1 MLKLKLY
8 LILIQSFAYTLKI
21 NPKTLRYNSLNF
33 SLKGFHARF
42 IRICYPPPPQS
53 AIKHRTPNNEEIEL
67 PTHITSNLKKELRD
81 YQKQAIYSYLEK
93 RQFNPT
99 QKHFMFEMAT
109 GSGKTL
115 VMAGL
120 ILECYKQGYQNF
132 IFFVNSASIL
142 EKTKL
147 NFIDSASSKYLF
159 SENININDEN
169 TEIKSINN
177 LNESHNNAINIYFST
192 IQGLFS
198 LFTRA
203 KENAITLEDLKDQ
216 KLVFLADEAHHLN
229 TETKK
234 KLNDSE
240 ASEKRNWESVVK
252 LALEQNK
259 DNLLLEF
266 SATIPNEKSV
276 KEKYENLKAFTYTL
290 KEFSEDK
297 FCKNIYSLSYENK
310 ELETRF
316 LGACVSSL
324 YKELLAQHHNIE
336 NFKPCILF
344 KSERIEE
351 SRKNQERFN
360 TFLENL
366 NPLDLENFFNHSRNA
381 FFKAAKSFFD
391 EKNYAPNLVALLQNK
406 FKESVQINTNN
417 EKELE
422 KGMLLLNSLE
432 DRDNPKRVIFSVDKL
447 NEGWDVLNLFDIV
460 RLKNKANQKDTI
472 KDAQLIGRGARYY
485 PFSYNDF
492 KPSCIEFYQRKF
504 DLFNPLSA
512 LERLDYHAIYDS
524 EFIAKL
530 KKELQELGLG
540 FIEKEKEKT
549 TIPLTP
555 TKRFK
560 CYYASNTKDKKKN
573 LFNMDYSDPVEV
585 KLKSLHVPLFAF
597 GVREKK
603 VDFKEE
609 NKGDRTYY
617 MTHALNKIP
626 LNYFLK
632 ALNLKNLDFKTLK
645 KAFKKHAF
653 NNKVGF
659 IEQYISPLKTNFHK
673 NQKFDDNKTLL
684 KLAVY
689 VIENLKDTLLKEQN
703 EPSVSALE
711 LKEFETHNKSLS
723 TSEWEKDVPP
733 YEWLLFKDMRKLD
746 SDLEREFLGFINDH
760 KELLNKKFKEWCVLR
775 NDHFTELKVFCNIEG
790 PFYAQGFEPDF
801 ILFAQTHEDGF
812 LGFTCYMEAKGEHLE
827 PSNAWK
833 KEFLGMLENATLK
846 SHNKKLHLK
855 GLPFFTLHNREVN
868 DEFQTAFHQTFKDK
882 EC

>member
-1 MLKLKLY
+1 
-8 LILIQSFAYTLKI
+8 
-21 NPKTLRYNSLNF
+21 
-33 SLKGFHARF
+33 
-42 IRICYPPPPQS
+42 
-53 AIKHRTPNNEEIEL
+53 
-67 PTHITSNLKKELRD
+67 
-81 YQKQAIYSYLEK
+81 
-93 RQFNPT
+93 
-99 QKHFMFEMAT
+99 MFEMAT

-132 IFFVNSASIL
+132 IFFVNSTSIL

-147 NFIDSASSKYLF
+147 NFTDSVSSKYLF
-159 SENININDEN
+159 SENITINDEN

-177 LNESHNNAINIYFST
+177 LNESQTSAINIYFST

-198 LFTRA
+198 LFTKA

-234 KLNDSE
+234 KLSDAE
-240 ASEKRNWESVVK
+240 FSEKRNWESVVK

-276 KEKYENLKAFTYTL
+276 KDKYENLKVITYTL

-344 KSERIEE
+344 KSERIEDSKE
-351 SRKNQERFN
+351 NQERFN
-360 TFLENL
+360 AFLENL
-366 NPLDLENFFNHSRNA
+366 SSLDLENFFYYSHNA
-381 FFKAAKSFFD
+381 FFKDAKNFFD
-391 EKNYAPNLVALLQNK
+391 KNNYTPNLTAFLQTK
-406 FKESVQINTNN
+406 FKKSTQINTNN

-432 DRDNPKRVIFSVDKL
+432 DRDNPKRVVFSVDKL

-460 RLKNKANQKDTI
+460 RLKNKASQKDTT
-472 KDAQLIGRGARYY
+472 KEAQLIGRGARYY

-504 DLFNPLSA
+504 DFSNPLSV
-512 LERLDYHAIYDS
+512 LERLDYHAVYDS
-524 EFIAKL
+524 EFIAQL
-530 KKELQELGLG
+530 KNDLEKLGLG
-540 FIEKEKEKT
+540 LTDEKENKEKQ

-560 CYYASNTKDKKKN
+560 CYYASNTKEKNKN
-573 LFNMDYSDPVEV
+573 LFTKDYTGPVGV
-585 KLKSLHVPLFAF
+585 KLESLHVPLI
-597 GVREKK
+597 GGGTHESRM
-603 VDFKEE
+603 DFKGE
-609 NKGDRTYY
+609 NKSNDKTYY
-617 MTHALNKIP
+617 MTHTLDKIP

-653 NNKVGF
+653 NNKVEF
-659 IEQYISPLKTNFHK
+659 IERYISPLKTNFHK
-673 NQKFDDNKTLL
+673 NQKFDDNKILL
-684 KLAVY
+684 KLAVDI
-689 VIENLKDTLLKEQN
+689 IENLKDTLLKEQDKCD
-703 EPSVSALE
+703 VSALE
-711 LKEFETHNKSLS
+711 LKEFETHNRILS
-723 TSEWEKDVPP
+723 ASELEKDIPL

-746 SDLEREFLGFINDH
+746 SDLERGFLVFINDH
-760 KELLNKKFKEWCVLR
+760 KEVLNKKFKEWCVLR
-775 NDHFTELKVFCNIEG
+775 NDHFTELKVFCNIENS
-790 PFYAQGFEPDF
+790 PYYAQGFEPDF
-801 ILFAQTHEDGF
+801 ILFAQTHSDEF

-827 PSNAWK
+827 HSNAWK
-833 KEFLGMLENATLK
+833 KEFLEMLENATLK

-855 GLPFFTLHNREVN
+855 GLPFFTLHTLHNNKAVN
-868 DEFQTAFHQTFKDK
+868 DEFTTAFYQIFKDQ

>member
-1 MLKLKLY
+1 MQDSS
-8 LILIQSFAYTLKI
+8 IQSY
-21 NPKTLRYNSLNF
+21 P
-33 SLKGFHARF
+33 
-42 IRICYPPPPQS
+42 PPPPQS
-53 AIKHRTPNNEEIEL
+53 AIKNHALNNAPNNKEIDL

-81 YQKQAIYSYLEK
+81 YQKKAIYNYLEK

-132 IFFVNSASIL
+132 IFFVNSVSIL

-147 NFIDSASSKYLF
+147 NFTDSASSKYLF

-266 SATIPNEKSV
+266 SATIPKEKSV
-276 KEKYENLKAFTYTL
+276 EEKYKNLKVATYTL

-324 YKELLAQHHNIE
+324 HKELLAQHHNIE

-351 SRKNQERFN
+351 SKKNQERFN
-360 TFLENL
+360 AFLENL
-366 NPLDLENFFNHSRNA
+366 SPLDLENFFHYSRNA
-381 FFKAAKSFFD
+381 FFKDAKSFFD
-391 EKNYAPNLVALLQNK
+391 ERNYTPNLVALLQNK

-485 PFSYNDF
+485 PFSYNGF
-492 KPSCIEFYQRKF
+492 KPNCIEFYQRKF
-504 DLFNPLSA
+504 DLNNPLSA
-512 LERLDYHAIYDS
+512 LERLDYHAVYDS

-530 KKELQELGLG
+530 NNELQDLGLG
-540 FIEKEKEKT
+540 FVNEKQ

-560 CYYASNTKDKKKN
+560 CYYASNKREKNNN
-573 LFNMDYSDPVEV
+573 LFNKDYSGPVEAT
-585 KLKSLHVPLFAF
+585 LKSLHVPLFGF
-597 GVREKK
+597 NVREKK

-617 MTHALNKIP
+617 IPYILDKIP
-626 LNYFLK
+626 INYFLK
-632 ALNLKNLDFKTLK
+632 ALNLKNLDFKTIK
-645 KAFKKHAF
+645 KAFTKHAF

-689 VIENLKDTLLKEQN
+689 IIGNLKDTLLKEQDKY
-703 EPSVSALE
+703 SVSALE

-723 TSEWEKDVPP
+723 ASEWEKNIPP

-746 SDLEREFLGFINDH
+746 SDLERDFLDFINKN
-760 KELLNKKFKEWCVLR
+760 KELLDKKFKEWCVLR
-775 NDHFTELKVFCNIEG
+775 NDRFTELKVFCNIENS
-790 PFYAQGFEPDF
+790 PYYAQGFEPDF
-801 ILFAQTHEDGF
+801 ILFAQTHSDEF

-827 PSNAWK
+827 HSNAWK
-833 KEFLGMLENATLK
+833 EEFLEMLENAALK
-846 SHNKKLHLK
+846 SHNKKLDLK
-855 GLPFFTLHNREVN
+855 GLPFFALHNEVVN
-868 DEFQTAFHQTFKDK
+868 GEFATAFDQIFKEK

>member
-1 MLKLKLY
+1 
-8 LILIQSFAYTLKI
+8 
-21 NPKTLRYNSLNF
+21 
-33 SLKGFHARF
+33 
-42 IRICYPPPPQS
+42 
-53 AIKHRTPNNEEIEL
+53 
-67 PTHITSNLKKELRD
+67 
-81 YQKQAIYSYLEK
+81 
-93 RQFNPT
+93 
-99 QKHFMFEMAT
+99 MFEMAT

-147 NFIDSASSKYLF
+147 NFTDSASSKYLF
-159 SENININDEN
+159 SESININDEN

-276 KEKYENLKAFTYTL
+276 KEKYENLKAITYTL

-351 SRKNQERFN
+351 SKKNQERFN

-366 NPLDLENFFNHSRNA
+366 SPLDLENFFNHSRNA
-381 FFKAAKSFFD
+381 FFKAAKNFFD
-391 EKNYAPNLVALLQNK
+391 EKNYTPNLVVLLQNK

-422 KGMLLLNSLE
+422 KSMLLLNSLE
-432 DRDNPKRVIFSVDKL
+432 DRDNPKRVVFSVDKL

-492 KPSCIEFYQRKF
+492 KPNCIEFYQRKF
-504 DLFNPLSA
+504 DFSNPLSA
-512 LERLDYHAIYDS
+512 LERLDYHAVYDS

-530 KKELQELGLG
+530 NNELQDLGLG
-540 FIEKEKEKT
+540 FVNEKQ

-573 LFNMDYSDPVEV
+573 LFNKDYSDSVKV
-585 KLKSLHVPLFAF
+585 KLQSLHVPLFAF
-597 GVREKK
+597 DVREKQ

-617 MTHALNKIP
+617 IPHTLDKIP
-626 LNYFLK
+626 INYFLK

-645 KAFKKHAF
+645 KAFKKRAF

-673 NQKFDDNKTLL
+673 DQKFDNNEILL

-689 VIENLKDTLLKEQN
+689 IIGNLKDTLLKEQDKY
-703 EPSVSALE
+703 EVSALE

-723 TSEWEKDVPP
+723 ASEWEKNIPP

-746 SDLEREFLGFINDH
+746 SDLERDFLDFINKN

-775 NDHFTELKVFCNIEG
+775 NDHFTELKVFCNIENS

-801 ILFAQTHEDGF
+801 ILFAQTHEDEF

-833 KEFLGMLENATLK
+833 KEFLEMLENATLK

-855 GLPFFTLHNREVN
+855 GLPFFTLHNIHNNKVVN
-868 DEFQTAFHQTFKDK
+868 SDFRTAFHQTFKDK